1 MKMIKVKSKM
11 MIMKKIKKTKNK
23 KVNLLKKNQQEIK
36 TMMNKIL

>member
-11 MIMKKIKKTKNK
+11 MIMKKIRKTKNK

>member
-1 MKMIKVKSKM
+1 MKMIKVQSKM
-11 MIMKKIKKTKNK
+11 MIMKKVRKTKKK